1 MSEEQNEI
9 QADRQARIDKNK
21 DKNNLIADDGLKDHV
36 YDIYDILATSREPEV
51 LKLRNLMQAGVTE
64 EYIVDVYT
72 GISGNVVSMAE
83 ALSALDAT
91 FLCIATAVTN
101 YPNGIVIDLT
111 TGLVDEEKSAE
122 QATEVGILEE
132 SQYEE
137 YVNMKMQEFQEKKS
151 AKEIVEKSE
160 ELIAMGSIMR
170 DLDIKR
176 NSDWYRKYKSA
187 SDFMGN
193 ASKECVAYVDE
204 CMNILKQFSKEE
216 AEYIRL
222 VHDMKHAEGT
232 VMYDE
237 LVAKEIQMLQEHP
250 ELAEMKLKDEKGN
263 LNPIIDE
270 FMNAEKNA
278 MIGKMLTNFNN
289 ININELD
296 DKNDDEKKL
305 KKFITIFS
313 IAAMKTSVYKEEA
326 LKVLGLSDKTLT
338 EQLTFFNSVL
348 GTKMKTEEA
357 LQKKIDLFSEA
368 IEHAADI
375 TNIFEVIQSDK
386 IQDFVIDDLID
397 AMGQDLTVTGIEK
410 QLKENKKTIVEKQFD
425 GSKINF
431 YKDDLDKIN
440 ESYKEGTINSW
451 ISSKQEAKEYKVL
464 MLALQKEELGNIKSK
479 AQIHES
485 HRKMIDNRVKKEI
498 EKNPELAELFDEN
511 GEIKPEAREKAELFQ
526 NEKLKSEIMK
536 LYVKDLND
544 DKDYSRE
551 NFDKMNN
558 SAKKEYIRTTIVGLD
573 FAEKN
578 GNIALKKLALRRL
591 EVLNEGQNEEN
602 KIIEVDKNCNYT
614 LHSER
619 LLDLYAEQKDLPGV
633 SNFEDLRTKMAAQMI
648 SLKIVK
654 KMDEILDIPDNEFL
668 DFSDLPPEEKLKA
681 IENSKTEGRRKRVE
695 SGKEKPYNDPRKEE
709 VEQDKSEEIKDE
721 QESAVVQENEELS
734 NKELS
739 NEESNNVKSG
749 LFNSIKNFFNTLK
762 NRNQLRIT
770 DGNEVP
776 EKKGFFSRLFN
787 KKENE
792 DVSVVRIDMN
802 EETKKQPVKNKSS
815 FEESLRYGERD
826 GSLEKNAIDGMKRQ
840 DNSGKSQDRQEQEYN
855 G

>member
-101 YPNGIVIDLT
+101 YPNGIVIDLA

-122 QATEVGILEE
+122 QATEIGILEE

-151 AKEIVEKSE
+151 AKEIVEKSK

-170 DLDIKR
+170 DLDIER
-176 NSDWYRKYKSA
+176 NSDWYRKYNSA

-204 CMNILKQFSKEE
+204 NMNILKKYSKEE

-222 VHDMKHAEGT
+222 VHDMQDAIGT

-237 LVAKEIQMLQEHP
+237 LAAKETQMLEAHP
-250 ELAEMKLKDEKGN
+250 ELAEMKLKDENGN
-263 LNPIIDE
+263 LDPSVEE

-278 MIGKMLTNFNN
+278 MIGKMLNNFTN

-296 DKNDDEKKL
+296 DKIPEEKKL

-313 IAAMKTSVYKEEA
+313 IAAMKTSAYKEDA
-326 LKVLGLSDKTLT
+326 LKVLGLSGKTIE
-338 EQLTFFNSVL
+338 EQLAFFNSIL
-348 GTKMKTEEA
+348 GTKMDSEKA
-357 LQKKIDLFSEA
+357 LQEKMNLFSDA
-368 IEHAADI
+368 IKHAADI
-375 TNIFEVIQSDK
+375 ANVFEIVQSDK
-386 IQDFVIDDLID
+386 IQDDVIDNLIE
-397 AMGQDLTVTGIEK
+397 AMGEELTIGGITK
-410 QLKENKKTIVEKQFD
+410 QLKENKKTIVEKQFN
-425 GSKINF
+425 GSEINF
-431 YKDDLDKIN
+431 YKDDLDRIN
-440 ESYKEGTINSW
+440 ECYTEGTINSW
-451 ISSKQEAKEYKVL
+451 VTSKQEAKEYKVL
-464 MLALQKEELGNIKSK
+464 MLALQKEELAYIKSNAK
-479 AQIHES
+479 THEVQKKS
-485 HRKMIDNRVKKEI
+485 IDDKIKKEI
-498 EKNPELAELFDEN
+498 EKYPELADLFEEN
-511 GEIKPEAREKAELFQ
+511 GEIKPEVRERAENFQ
-526 NEKLKSEIMK
+526 TEKLKSEIMK

-551 NFDKMNN
+551 NFDKMKTIE
-558 SAKKEYIRTTIVGLD
+558 KKDYIRTTIVGLE
-573 FAEKN
+573 FANKTDN
-578 GNIALKKLALRRL
+578 LALKKLALRRL
-591 EVLNEGQNEEN
+591 EVLNEGQDS
-602 KIIEVDKNCNYT
+602 KDWIIDVDKNCNYQIYT
-614 LHSER
+614 EN
-619 LLDLYAEQKDLPGV
+619 LLKLYEKEKISTGV
-633 SNFEDLRTKMAAQMI
+633 SNFGDLKIKMSVQMI
-648 SLKIVK
+648 TQKIID
-654 KMDEILDIPDNEFL
+654 KMDEILDIPDNEFR
-668 DFSDLPPEEKLKA
+668 DFSDLSREEKIKI
-681 IENSKTEGRRKRVE
+681 IENTKAEGRRKRIE

-721 QESAVVQENEELS
+721 QESAVVQENEESS

-739 NEESNNVKSG
+739 NEESRNVKSG

-770 DGNEVP
+770 DGNEVT

-840 DNSGKSQDRQEQEYN
+840 DSSSKSQDGQEQEYN